1 MRGSPDADARKEI
14 RQPPSRQASPI
25 HLPRPSLA
33 PLPRPSLAGSSCIT
47 SLFSIYAAT
56 LHVVDT
62 HHCFRQDRLLKKGKS
77 APVLPRLKA
86 TFSKVRSEGRAY
98 LLPVLTLWS
107 CTDLVPPAAGLMYCM
122 EGCRCLWTI
131 LFRLGQLAAGSTMT
145 P

>member
-77 APVLPRLKA
+77 APVLPRMKA
-86 TFSKVRSEGRAY
+86 TFSKVRTEGRAC
-98 LLPVLTLWS
+98 LLLSLP
-107 CTDLVPPAAGLMYCM
+107 CTCPDLASPATGLMYCM
-122 EGCRCLWTI
+122 EGFMRLWTI
-131 LFRLGQLAAGSTMT
+131 LFRLGQLVTGCNV
-145 P
+145 